1 LPELPE
7 VETTRRHLAEH
18 LPGAR
23 VAAVALP
30 DPRALLR
37 PAPADFAARVVGATI
52 LAVERRAKYLIM
64 PLRGGAQADDDPA
77 VVGAR
82 GVAVG
87 ILDATSDGQARD
99 KPPRYGPSRARG
111 ESMGADAAL
120 GGARLAGL
128 AVSSGVAQEGERRNG
143 RAGPADN
150 YLIVH
155 RRMTGNLFLREPGAP
170 PDAHTVA
177 VFSLDDGR
185 ELRFCDLRRFAKLWL
200 ADAAEV
206 AALDR
211 ALGPEPLTRRFT
223 AERLAAALRGRRGLL
238 KPLLLNQNLVAGLGN
253 IYVDEALFAARL
265 RPTRT
270 ADTLTDADVRRLH
283 RAIRA
288 VLAQGVRNEGTS
300 FRDYLGAVGQP
311 GRNQMLVEVFRREGQ
326 PCPRCRTVI
335 LKTRVGGRGTH
346 YCPHCQR

>member
-23 VAAVALP
+23 VAAVALL

-37 PAPADFAARVVGATI
+37 PDPMTFGERVVGAEV

-64 PLRGGAQADDDPA
+64 PLGRAEPSS
-77 VVGAR
+77 
-82 GVAVG
+82 
-87 ILDATSDGQARD
+87 SDGCPQRPAR
-99 KPPRYGPSRARG
+99 
-111 ESMGADAAL
+111 
-120 GGARLAGL
+120 AG
-128 AVSSGVAQEGERRNG
+128 SPGNG
-143 RAGPADN
+143 RAPLPGD

-155 RRMTGNLFLREPGAP
+155 RRMTGNLLLREPGAP
-170 PDAHTVA
+170 ADAHTV
-177 VFSLDDGR
+177 VVLHLGDGR
-185 ELRFCDLRRFAKLWL
+185 ELRFCDMRRFAKLWL
-200 ADAAEV
+200 ADAAEL

-223 AERLAAALRGRRGLL
+223 AERLADALRGRRGLL
-238 KPLLLNQNLVAGLGN
+238 KPLLLNQALVAGLGN

-265 RPTRT
+265 HPTRT
-270 ADTLTDADVRRLH
+270 ADTLTDADYRRLH

-288 VLAQGVRNEGTS
+288 VLAQGIRNEGTT
-300 FRDYLGAVGQP
+300 FRDYVGAVGQP
-311 GRNQMLVEVFRREGQ
+311 GRNQMMVEVFRREGQ

-346 YCPHCQR
+346 YCPRCQQ

>member
-23 VAAVALP
+23 VAAVALL

-37 PAPADFAARVVGATI
+37 PDPMTFGERVVGAEV

-64 PLRGGAQADDDPA
+64 PL
-77 VVGAR
+77 
-82 GVAVG
+82 
-87 ILDATSDGQARD
+87 
-99 KPPRYGPSRARG
+99 
-111 ESMGADAAL
+111 
-120 GGARLAGL
+120 
-128 AVSSGVAQEGERRNG
+128 G
-143 RAGPADN
+143 RAEPSGDF
-150 YLIVH
+150 LIVH
-155 RRMTGNLFLREPGAP
+155 RRMTGNLLLREPGAP
-170 PDAHTVA
+170 ADAHTV
-177 VFSLDDGR
+177 VVLHLGDGR
-185 ELRFCDLRRFAKLWL
+185 ELRFCDMRRFAKLWL
-200 ADAAEV
+200 ADAAEL

-223 AERLAAALRGRRGLL
+223 AERLADALRGRRGLL
-238 KPLLLNQNLVAGLGN
+238 KPLLLNQALVAGLGN

-265 RPTRT
+265 HPTRT
-270 ADTLTDADVRRLH
+270 ADTLTDADYRRLH

-288 VLAQGVRNEGTS
+288 VLAQGIRNEGTT
-300 FRDYLGAVGQP
+300 FRDYVGAVGQP
-311 GRNQMLVEVFRREGQ
+311 GRNQMMVEVFRREGQ

-346 YCPHCQR
+346 YCPRCQQ

>member
-1 LPELPE
+1 MPELPE

-37 PAPADFAARVVGATI
+37 PDPAAFAARVVGARI
-52 LAVERRAKYLIM
+52 LAVERRAKYLLL
-64 PLRGGAQADDDPA
+64 PLARGAIEA
-77 VVGAR
+77 VPGGIEPGVGA
-82 GVAVG
+82 GC
-87 ILDATSDGQARD
+87 T
-99 KPPRYGPSRARG
+99 PARG
-111 ESMGADAAL
+111 LQAAAPARADASPVSETA
-120 GGARLAGL
+120 ATHRLA
-128 AVSSGVAQEGERRNG
+128 RNG
-143 RAGPADN
+143 RPRPPDD

-177 VFSLDDGR
+177 VLSLADGC

-211 ALGPEPLTRRFT
+211 ALGPEPLTRHFT
-223 AERLAAALRGRRGLL
+223 AERLAAAFEGRRGLL

-253 IYVDEALFAARL
+253 IYVDEALFVARL
-265 RPTRT
+265 HPTRT
-270 ADTLTDADVRRLH
+270 ADTLTAADFRRLH

-288 VLAQGVRNEGTS
+288 VLAQGIRNEGTS
-300 FRDYLGAVGQP
+300 FRDYRGAVGQP
-311 GRNQMLVEVFRREGQ
+311 GRNQMMVEVFQRDGK
-326 PCPRCRTVI
+326 PCPRCRTTI
-335 LKTRVGGRGTH
+335 LKIRVGGRGTH
-346 YCPHCQR
+346 YCPRCQR

>member
-1 LPELPE
+1 MPELPE

-23 VAAVALP
+23 VAAVALL

-37 PAPADFAARVVGATI
+37 PDPATFAARVVGATV
-52 LAVERRAKYLIM
+52 LAVARRAKYLIV
-64 PLRGGAQADDDPA
+64 PLTPTCGQAERSADTGVAACGPRAGTRPAPTIFGGLPAGGKPAATRRRPRSLPASSAGGA
-77 VVGAR
+77 
-82 GVAVG
+82 VAN
-87 ILDATSDGQARD
+87 GQVWTNA
-99 KPPRYGPSRARG
+99 S
-111 ESMGADAAL
+111 
-120 GGARLAGL
+120 
-128 AVSSGVAQEGERRNG
+128 RRNG
-143 RAGPADN
+143 QAAPADD

-155 RRMTGNLFLREPGAP
+155 RRMTGNLLLREPGAP

-177 VFSLDDGR
+177 VLTLDDGR
-185 ELRFCDLRRFAKLWL
+185 ELRFCDMRRFAKLWL

-211 ALGPEPLTRRFT
+211 ALGPEPLTRLFT
-223 AERLAAALRGRRGLL
+223 AERLAAALRGRRGSL

-265 RPTRT
+265 HPTRT
-270 ADTLTDADVRRLH
+270 VDTLTDADFRRLH

-288 VLAQGVRNEGTS
+288 VLAQGIRNEGTT

-311 GRNQMLVEVFRREGQ
+311 GRNQMMVEVFKREGK
-326 PCPRCRTVI
+326 PCSRCRTLI
-335 LKTRVGGRGTH
+335 RKTRVGGRGTH
-346 YCPHCQR
+346 YCPRCQQ